1 MKWWQK
7 FLVWFITAVIIVL
20 IISVGIAILGACIK
34 ALLWFLSLL
43 FC

>member
-1 MKWWQK
+1 MKRWQT

-34 ALLWFLSLL
+34 VLLWFLSLL